1 MSANLI
7 AEALA
12 AAEAATEESFR
23 DASRYVA
30 IPDGSHFLGLGG
42 GFDDIA
48 WAGARAVFEDL
59 DHDVLMVRLDVAE
72 AALKYLADRLE
83 RAEARIADLRAV
95 ASRMVCDSVQSY
107 GVSDAFC
114 ACVTCQVK
122 GYVGKE
128 GEP

>member
-1 MSANLI
+1 MTATLI

-12 AAEAATEESFR
+12 AAERGTHVTFGTLTRVVVVDDDECVSDLFPGLSAVRTSGT
-23 DASRYVA
+23 ASE
-30 IPDGSHFLGLGG
+30 DGC
-42 GFDDIA
+42 
-48 WAGARAVFEDL
+48 VY
-59 DHDVLMVRLDVAE
+59 VRLDAVQI
-72 AALKYLADRLE
+72 ALLHLATRLE